1 MNKKRFLS
9 WQAALL
15 LLSLVGIGIA
25 IYLTSVHYE
34 AAPLLCSTQGVI
46 DCARVLSSPYSVI
59 PSTTLPIS
67 LLGLVWCVVSAG
79 AALAGLT
86 VLAGRRWLYIAQ
98 CAWSL
103 SAMLVVLYLVYV
115 EIVRLH
121 TICAWCSALHGIIL
135 AQFLITLLFM
145 QQSVDES
152 ELDVEREQSAV
163 TARKQ

>member
-1 MNKKRFLS
+1 MDKKRFLS
-9 WQAALL
+9 WQAVLL

-25 IYLTSVHYE
+25 IYLTSVHYQ
-34 AAPLLCSTQGVI
+34 AAPLVCSAQGVI

-59 PSTTLPIS
+59 PGTSLPIS
-67 LLGLVWCVVSAG
+67 LPGLVWCVVSAG

-135 AQFLITLLFM
+135 AQFLITLLLV
-145 QQSVDES
+145 QQAVNEQEPDVEQEQSV
-152 ELDVEREQSAV
+152 V
-163 TARKQ
+163 TARK